1 MKKYNAAVAGLVV
14 LGGFGYVAMS
24 MRSNQGK
31 LPWEGSVAKVG
42 EVRSITLPRGTAI
55 ELILLKGID
64 AGGTKEGETVEMGV
78 LKDVK
83 VGGKVLIPMGSK
95 AIGEVSKSRGA
106 SLLAALSN
114 QPARLSMKF
123 RHVILADG
131 REIKISGKD
140 GGEEYEFT
148 QSNTA
153 DRLDAAKID
162 NLWNDN
168 GARDAM
174 TEIAKGAIT
183 GKSLETQQEV
193 VKLLAD
199 RLGLEKTKELSS
211 NPGSMG
217 KEVTLER
224 VLAAMANNDTGGLD
238 GVQAVV
244 LAQAV
249 GEISDLA
256 SSVDHKLRGI
266 FKGRTIRATIG
277 TPVMVYTVLDEKF
290 VASK

>member
-1 MKKYNAAVAGLVV
+1 MKKYLAALAGLVV
-14 LGGFGYVAMS
+14 LGGFGYVVYS

-31 LPWEGSVAKVG
+31 LPWESAGAK
-42 EVRSITLPRGTAI
+42 ILNAQAMTLPKGTPI
-55 ELILLKGID
+55 ELILLEGID
-64 AGGTKEGETVEMGV
+64 AGGTKEGETVDMGV

-83 VGGKVLIPMGSK
+83 VGGRVVIPMGAK

-106 SLLAALSN
+106 SLLGAMSN
-114 QPARLSMKF
+114 RPARLSM
-123 RHVILADG
+123 RLTHIVLADG
-131 REIKISGKD
+131 REIKIAGQDQSA
-140 GGEEYEFT
+140 EYSFT
-148 QSNTA
+148 QENTA
-153 DRLDAAKID
+153 DRIDAAKID

-168 GARDAM
+168 GARNAL
-174 TEIAKGAIT
+174 TEIAKGAFT
-183 GKSLETQQEV
+183 GKSLETQQDE

-211 NPGSMG
+211 NPSSGA
-217 KEVTLER
+217 KDVTLDK
-224 VLAAMANNDTGGLD
+224 VLAAMADNDTGGLE

-256 SSVDHKLRGI
+256 SSVDHKLRGV

-277 TPVMVYTVLDEKF
+277 TPVMVWTSKAEKF
-290 VASK
+290 GGK